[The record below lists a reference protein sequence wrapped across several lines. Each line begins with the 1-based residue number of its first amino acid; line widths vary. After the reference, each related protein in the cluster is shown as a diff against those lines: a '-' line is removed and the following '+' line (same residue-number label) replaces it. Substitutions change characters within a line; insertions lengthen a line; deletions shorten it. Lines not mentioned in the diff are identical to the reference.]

1 MVDELP
7 SDSTDPKYRL
17 TPRHLI
23 PALVINNANH
33 GTCTTHNHSYY
44 VEASFDTTT
53 IPAPLDTIGTPWDVS
68 SSTNPSAEHLAA
80 GEVSANRLALDGEP
94 QVSILPAPWHAK
106 AASKTKGG
114 GANTHNMEAMVK
126 STRKIHINQHKSL
139 KDMFHPCHKSSCQPA
154 KILRA
159 EPAK

>member
-17 TPRHLI
+17 TLRHLI
-23 PALVINNANH
+23 PTLVINNANH

-44 VEASFDTTT
+44 VEASLDTTT
-53 IPAPLDTIGTPWDVS
+53 IPAQLVHLGMFPHPLTQVQSTSQLGKCLPIVSPWMVS
-68 SSTNPSAEHLAA
+68 RKCPFCQHRGMRRPQA
-80 GEVSANRLALDGEP
+80 RL
-94 QVSILPAPWHAK
+94 
-106 AASKTKGG
+106 KGG
-114 GANTHNMEAMVK
+114 GANTHNTEAMVK

-159 EPAK
+159 GPAK